1 MCGRYV
7 NAKARGDLLAY
18 YEAQENEGRE
28 TPPSWNVALTQDVPI
43 VAERLDEE
51 GELHRGLITARWGL
65 VRPGP
70 RTSRSAPSFSALT
83 E

>member
-7 NAKARGDLLAY
+7 NAKARGDLLAYYGDLLAY

-51 GELHRGLITARWGL
+51 GELHRRLITARWGL
-65 VRPGP
+65 Q
-70 RTSRSAPSFSALT
+70 RTG
-83 E
+83 